1 MKNKYHSVNRLATK
15 LRESFPRLVM
25 VLFFISVF
33 QPLAKVN
40 AQSNTAHETEDRLK
54 KAAAKYFE
62 EGDFIEAYPL
72 YSQLLSLYPRDPN
85 YNYRFGACMLFTKA
99 DKNKAVE
106 YLEYSVKQTEVDDL
120 AFYYLGRAFHLNY
133 KFNEAIRFYKKFEQI
148 ASSSDMKKYPVRH
161 FIEMCA
167 NGKALLT
174 ELHGLDVLRKK
185 ELNLSD
191 YFEAYDMHTNEGTLL
206 SEPDGFKTKLDKEKN
221 VNNVIYL
228 TPNKKQAYFSSYG
241 SSEKNGK
248 DIYTIKRNAD
258 GSWGTP
264 ENLGTAINTAFDED
278 YPVYDVRKHTL
289 YFCSKGHN
297 SMGGYDI
304 FMSVYDESAN
314 TWQEPVNLDFP
325 INSPDDDI
333 LFVPDTSGETGFFSS
348 TRSSPQGT
356 IDVYKIAI
364 HLHPPASMVIAGT
377 AYMDDGKTPAL
388 CKITVKD
395 IKKDTVVGVYMSA
408 SEDGKYSFNLPNGGS
423 YSFTVEASNHKT
435 QSQSVVL
442 PVSQTVSAMKQDI
455 KFDQSGNLQIDNYSA
470 ETPKD
475 SDYQLAF
482 NYIKEQAQ
490 MNVNVDTNSIEVLLA
505 KSKVAEASAN
515 NSNAPVANSSGN
527 NSQNGD
533 GTLSNNTNGS
543 SGYVAA
549 NTNST
554 DTHLNPAEIAKLEKE
569 QEVLNDKAS
578 KAIDYASDKMEDAL
592 QMQMSADK
600 VLNNSNQNNLATRS
614 PDSIAAAKN
623 EIYQAGVS
631 EEKGISAYQL
641 AAKYKNEVALKQMEI
656 DKGVRINSDEDSNQ
670 GHNQIAGNANS
681 EISVTR
687 ISPGDLI
694 KRQAEEVKEDSF
706 QVAKANDDLAQDVTG
721 LQQKSQDFIT
731 QAGQTTD
738 SEQKVALL
746 QQADDLSKSKQAK
759 EEVIK
764 ENNVELK
771 ELHNEYT
778 WLTKKARKAD
788 SSFIASSNS
797 GGKESNINSAT
808 EATLQ
813 QEINDYAIANNYGT
827 DSIGNEPNDN
837 SDNKIAKNSNGK
849 NYSSK
854 AGSRSNSK
862 YHRKKNDHT
871 NSQLG
876 NIASNVS
883 SDSYQNV
890 SSKQVASSSG
900 QSNNNNNG
908 SNQNSQTGNNNR
920 GNGSG
925 VSGNSN
931 SGSGNSQANNNNG
944 SNQNPQAA
952 NNNGGNSSGVSGNNN
967 SNSGKLANN

>member
-1 MKNKYHSVNRLATK
+1 MKNKYYLVNRLAAK
-15 LRESFPRLVM
+15 LRESFPGLVA

-40 AQSNTAHETEDRLK
+40 AQSNTAHETENRLK
-54 KAAAKYFE
+54 KAAAKYFD

-106 YLEYSVKQTEVDDL
+106 YLEYSVKQTDVDNL

-133 KFNEAIRFYKKFEQI
+133 KFNQAIRFYKKFEQT
-148 ASSSDMKKYPVRH
+148 ASASDIKKYPVRH

-248 DIYTIKRNAD
+248 DIYTIKRNPD

-423 YSFTVEASNHKT
+423 YNFTVEASNHKT

-455 KFDQSGNLQIDNYSA
+455 KFDQSGNLEINDYA
-470 ETPKD
+470 ADMPKD

-505 KSKVAEASAN
+505 KSKAAEASAN
-515 NSNAPVANSSGN
+515 NSNMPATATNPSGN
-527 NSQNGD
+527 NLQNG
-533 GTLSNNTNGS
+533 GGALSNNTNSS
-543 SGYVAA
+543 SGNIAA
-549 NTNST
+549 NNTNST
-554 DTHLNPAEIAKLEKE
+554 STHLTSAEIETLEKE
-569 QEVLNDKAS
+569 QQELNDKAS

-592 QMQMSADK
+592 QMQMSSDK
-600 VLNNSNQNNLATRS
+600 VLNSSNQNNPATRS

-623 EIYQAGVS
+623 ELHQAAVS

-641 AAKYKNEVALKQMEI
+641 AAEYKNEAALKQIQIE
-656 DKGVRINSDEDSNQ
+656 KNGNNNSGSGSGNNQ
-670 GHNQIAGNANS
+670 TAGNANS
-681 EISVTR
+681 EISATR

-706 QVAKANDDLAQDVTG
+706 QVAKANDDLAQDITG
-721 LQQKSQDFIT
+721 LQQKSQDFVT

-738 SEQKVALL
+738 PEQKVALL

-764 ENNVELK
+764 ENNAELK
-771 ELHNEYT
+771 QLHNEYT

-788 SSFIASSNS
+788 SAFIASSNS
-797 GGKESNINSAT
+797 GGRESNINVAT

-813 QEINDYAIANNYGT
+813 QEINDYAIANNYGV
-827 DSIGNEPNDN
+827 DSTGKE
-837 SDNKIAKNSNGK
+837 SDTHPDSKIAN
-849 NYSSK
+849 NY
-854 AGSRSNSK
+854 
-862 YHRKKNDHT
+862 
-871 NSQLG
+871 
-876 NIASNVS
+876 
-883 SDSYQNV
+883 
-890 SSKQVASSSG
+890 
-900 QSNNNNNG
+900 
-908 SNQNSQTGNNNR
+908 
-920 GNGSG
+920 
-925 VSGNSN
+925 
-931 SGSGNSQANNNNG
+931 
-944 SNQNPQAA
+944 
-952 NNNGGNSSGVSGNNN
+952 
-967 SNSGKLANN
+967 